1 MKKYLS
7 IGKSVLL
14 ACALVALNSCKDT
27 WNEHYSFKE
36 TDSKYPVAKLSET
49 LSDIEGFDKFCQVLS
64 TTRMCDKKGKPLN
77 MTYMDL
83 LDEDQFLTVWAPSN
97 ASLPDSLWQRYTARN
112 KSNAENQAVGEKFIM
127 NHIAR
132 FKHSVGAGTDEKIYM
147 MNGKTYNSKPEAIA
161 GKAYHSDDM
170 NIRCT
175 NGVLHCIDGYMDYLP
190 NLYEY
195 LTTDPV
201 YKELFG
207 NWFSSFTREELDP
220 TRSVSQGKNDLGE
233 TVYLDSVMIESN
245 MLMRRYAYIHSED
258 STYSVVMPT
267 PELWNQVYNRIRPS
281 FRYAEKYL
289 NNDSLQDFYTLT
301 TMMSDMFYNMNPKVQ
316 RHLPDSVFST
326 LYNASENKRDGKPY
340 HVFKNP
346 YDKQTG
352 LFGKSI
358 DSVRCSNGTVYIVNE
373 WPFADS
379 LTYVRTIKLEAESY
393 NNLSGFSLRQNSV
406 QIVGQDTLEK
416 PVQVMR
422 IAMPGM
428 AAWTAKFWV
437 GGHLSGKYSVKMV
450 VAPNNVDKM
459 PNTLHP
465 KITFNTPTVLD
476 SVLVDSIERQQIVDK
491 RGKISWIENE
501 LLLENHID
509 RLDTFDLGIVNFPY
523 CNYDMNSPRLAVTIS
538 SRVNELNSSKYSG
551 ELWLDGIILT
561 PVVE

>member
-7 IGKSVLL
+7 IGSSVLL
-14 ACALVALNSCKDT
+14 GCVLIVLNSCKDT

-49 LSDIEGFDKFCQVLS
+49 LSDIDGFDKFCQVLS

-83 LDEDQFLTVWAPSN
+83 LDEDQFITVWAPSN
-97 ASLPDSLWQRYTARN
+97 SSLPDSLWQRYTARN
-112 KSNAENQAVGEKFIM
+112 KSNAEHQYVGERFIM

-132 FKHSVGAGTDEKIYM
+132 FKHSVGAGTNEKVYM
-147 MNGKTYNSKPEAIA
+147 MNGKTYNSQPEAIA
-161 GKAYHSDDM
+161 GKAYHSDDL
-170 NIRCT
+170 NIRCS
-175 NGVLHCIDGYMDYLP
+175 NGVLHCIDGYMEYLP

-195 LTTDPV
+195 LTTDPQ
-201 YKELFG
+201 YKALFG
-207 NWFSSFTREELDP
+207 DWFSSFTKEELDP
-220 TRSVSQGKNDLGE
+220 SRSVSQGKNDLGE

-245 MLMRRYAYIHSED
+245 MLMRRFAYIHSED

-267 PELWNQVYNRIRPS
+267 PELWSQVYNRIKPS
-281 FRYAEKYL
+281 FKYAEKYL
-289 NNDSLQDFYTLT
+289 NNDSLQDYYTLT
-301 TMMSDMFYNMNPKVQ
+301 TMMSDMFYNMNPKIQ
-316 RHLPDSVFST
+316 HNLPDSVFST
-326 LYNASENKRDGKPY
+326 LYNASENRRDGKPY
-340 HVFKNP
+340 HVFKKP

-352 LFGKSI
+352 IFGKSI
-358 DSVRCSNGTVYIVNE
+358 DSIPCSNGKIYIVDE
-373 WPFADS
+373 WPFADT

-393 NNLSGFSLRQNSV
+393 TNLSGFSLRQQSV
-406 QIVGQDTLEK
+406 QIIGTDTLAK

-428 AAWTAKFWV
+428 AAWSAKIWISN
-437 GGHLSGKYSVKMV
+437 HLSGKYSVKMV
-450 VAPNNVDKM
+450 VAPNLVDRM

-465 KITFNTPTVLD
+465 KITFNTPSVLD
-476 SVLVDSIERQQIVDK
+476 SVLVDSISRQQIVDR
-491 RGKISWIENE
+491 RGNISWVESE
-501 LLLENHID
+501 LLLENNLTK
-509 RLDTFDLGIVNFPY
+509 LDTFDLGIVDFPY
-523 CNYDMNSPRLAVTIS
+523 CNYDMNSPRLAVSIM